1 MSDEHGASPPAPRHK
16 LEGEL
21 LVSIGEIMAAL
32 VDVSNGDLSRRL
44 EPHYP
49 ETHPIGALAMSVNAM
64 MDALAEER
72 AKSETY
78 VVELQDKLAAIER
91 QQAAIQELSTPIIEV
106 WKGVLCVPI
115 LIDITGIEVMDT
127 KVVDHFVRMARAVR
141 LLGAQCVLSGI
152 HPNISRTIVEMG
164 IDLQGVESH
173 RTMRDALRKYV
184 AMTLPTNAAAAS
196 PATVAHTGE
205 H

>member
-115 LIDITGIEVMDT
+115 VGILDSTRTSEMTSNLLAAGVQKKARCALIDITGIEVMDT

-141 LLGAQCVLSGI
+141 LL
-152 HPNISRTIVEMG
+152 
-164 IDLQGVESH
+164 
-173 RTMRDALRKYV
+173 
-184 AMTLPTNAAAAS
+184 
-196 PATVAHTGE
+196 
-205 H
+205 

>member
-1 MSDEHGASPPAPRHK
+1 VPIVGILDSTRTSEMP
-16 LEGEL
+16 
-21 LVSIGEIMAAL
+21 
-32 VDVSNGDLSRRL
+32 SNL
-44 EPHYP
+44 
-49 ETHPIGALAMSVNAM
+49 
-64 MDALAEER
+64 
-72 AKSETY
+72 
-78 VVELQDKLAAIER
+78 LAAVVQKKAR
-91 QQAAIQELSTPIIEV
+91 CA
-106 WKGVLCVPI
+106 